1 MKNPEKQNGKTHIE
15 INRRRSVDGIR
26 GSKDRGVESRED
38 RLGINQRL
46 GKIKARNLDGLDLD
60 RGKLGGAL
68 SNGETK
74 THSCKPLITLKM
86 ALQLFGFHS
95 AKYK

>member
-1 MKNPEKQNGKTHIE
+1 
-15 INRRRSVDGIR
+15 
-26 GSKDRGVESRED
+26 
-38 RLGINQRL
+38 
-46 GKIKARNLDGLDLD
+46 LDLD